1 MSDCPRRK
9 RKQNNNTVASNVH
22 YVGYVEDEELVE
34 AIMKKFEELDRI
46 QHEFSAMAVAKPES
60 SSTPAS
66 VPEGDVSLNSSGDQ
80 QNGHGAMNEFG
91 EEDTGMTH
99 AQLQEIFKRT
109 SSFTVKSAT
118 MDALVLEDMD
128 AMELW
133 QVDFTDG
140 NTDEAFEEDD
150 YIHVDDDFWDMEF
163 GETPRKRGR
172 RPPGAIRERRPR
184 VKGEGRAAN
193 DRAKILA
200 RYKIMQVQVQDQ
212 NGKFRMVKKRVS
224 TIDPSLPTYVR
235 LPGNPMPRSW
245 AHTIMKIK
253 PAPKTAPPG
262 SRSLQV
268 PSILDADL
276 TTYGDN
282 FSAIYMDPPL
292 LLPGEDPVPGKI
304 TIEDLAKLNVNQVV
318 KAGFLFVWIEKEWI
332 RELVRITKDWGFKYV
347 ENFCWIKKNI
357 NNHIARQPFE
367 YFSKSKLS
375 LLIFR
380 KEGEIE
386 LRHQRN
392 PDCVFDFIK
401 PMLPGEISEAKPAF
415 MYHIIETLLP
425 QAVYHPESNP
435 NGDKLMELWAKRDQ
449 QRTGWTTLVE
459 NTQL

>member
-1 MSDCPRRK
+1 MSDRPRRK

-22 YVGYVEDEELVE
+22 YVGYVEDEESVE

-60 SSTPAS
+60 SSTSAS
-66 VPEGDVSLNSSGDQ
+66 GPEGGVSSSGDQ

-91 EEDTGMTH
+91 QVDTAMSD

-118 MDALVLEDMD
+118 MDALVLDDMD

-140 NTDEAFEEDD
+140 NTDESFEEDD

-172 RPPGAIRERRPR
+172 RPPGAPRERRPR

-235 LPGNPMPRSW
+235 LPGHPMPRSW

-253 PAPKTAPPG
+253 PTPKTTPPG
-262 SRSLQV
+262 SRLLQV
-268 PSILDADL
+268 PSILNTDL

-282 FSAIYMDPPL
+282 FSAVYMDPPL

-304 TIEDLAKLNVNQVV
+304 TIEDLAKLNVSQVV
-318 KAGFLFVWIEKEWI
+318 KAGFLFIWIEKEWI

-357 NNHIARQPFE
+357 NNHIAQQPFE
-367 YFSKSKLS
+367 YFRKSKLS

-401 PMLPGEISEAKPAF
+401 PMLPDEISESKPAF
-415 MYHIIETLLP
+415 MYQIIETLLP
-425 QAVYHPESNP
+425 QAVYHPELNP
-435 NGDKLMELWAKRDQ
+435 NGNKLIELWAKRDQ
-449 QRTGWTTLVE
+449 QRTGWTTVVE
-459 NTQL
+459 NAEL